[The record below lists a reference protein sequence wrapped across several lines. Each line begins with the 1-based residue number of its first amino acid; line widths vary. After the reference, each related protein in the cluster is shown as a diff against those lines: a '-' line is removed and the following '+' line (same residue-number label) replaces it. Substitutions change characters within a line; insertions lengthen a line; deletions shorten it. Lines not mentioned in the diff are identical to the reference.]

1 MVESTSQP
9 AATGQ
14 VSIALSEIPD
24 RACKRVFHQ
33 GVCIAVFRVDGKV
46 HALEDS
52 CPHAGASIAGGKVE
66 GGTVRCPAH
75 GMRFDLAT
83 GGMPG
88 NPDFRVRTYPV
99 AVVGNVVTVDVAAPD
114 PSR

>member
-1 MVESTSQP
+1 MDSASQP
-9 AATGQ
+9 ASTGE
-14 VSIALSEIPD
+14 VSILLSEIPD
-24 RACKRVFHQ
+24 RACRRIFHQ
-33 GVCIAVFRVDGKV
+33 GVCIALFRVGDKI

-99 AVVGNVVTVDVAAPD
+99 AITGDVVTVGTGAPD
-114 PSR
+114 SPR